1 MIISHLKIIAFQ
13 LKRIAM
19 DVLLLFTE
27 FCLYNK
33 QKNTWVLGNT
43 RFNSRV
49 EHDIIFNTQNTSGI
63 SAHSC
68 IILYIFYIF
77 SNHNR
82 PMYKYCVFL
91 RRVVT
96 IFDTIGTARL
106 PVYIAWVLR
115 NSL

>member
-1 MIISHLKIIAFQ
+1 
-13 LKRIAM
+13 M

-27 FCLYNK
+27 FCLYDK

-49 EHDIIFNTQNTSGI
+49 EHDISRVSALVRYHIQTFTQNKSGI

-68 IILYIFYIF
+68 IILYIFYMY
-77 SNHNR
+77 SNLNR

-96 IFDTIGTARL
+96 IFDTIGTA
-106 PVYIAWVLR
+106 
-115 NSL
+115 

>member
-49 EHDIIFNTQNTSGI
+49 ELAYKSGI

-68 IILYIFYIF
+68 IILYIFYMF

-106 PVYIAWVLR
+106 PVYIACVLS